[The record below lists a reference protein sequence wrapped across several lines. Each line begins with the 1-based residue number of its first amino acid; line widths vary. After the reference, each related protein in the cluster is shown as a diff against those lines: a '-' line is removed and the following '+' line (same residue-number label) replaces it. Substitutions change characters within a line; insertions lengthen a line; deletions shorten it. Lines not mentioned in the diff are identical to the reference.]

1 MISGTSYDGIDC
13 SIGEFTTDG
22 DAVALKPL
30 YTETFKYPIETYEM
44 VDASM
49 PPALIELQRVC
60 ELDTKIGQAFA
71 EAAMKAI
78 RASGVTPELIVS
90 HGQTMYH
97 WVAPTGEALGT
108 LQLGDPS
115 IIAELTGISVLSHP
129 RSRDVAAGGQGAP
142 FASLVDHM
150 LLKGTGKKAAAL
162 NLGGISNITV
172 VSPDAQTIAYD
183 VGPANA
189 LIDAAMRIHTDGQSN
204 FDDGGAFAAS
214 GTTNREMLSELLQD
228 PYYALG
234 YPKSTGKELFNHT
247 YLLPTLK
254 KYSHLSMPDIVAT
267 LTELTAVTVSSE
279 LNKFGIDSVYVSGGG
294 IHNETMMQSLRDK
307 SPTIEFLPYEKLG
320 LNSDGK
326 EAFIFALIGFLS
338 THNQPGNIP
347 SSTGA
352 NGPRILGDL
361 TPGKS
366 GFPIPK
372 IAAEALTR
380 LKIISR

>member
-1 MISGTSYDGIDC
+1 
-13 SIGEFTTDG
+13 
-22 DAVALKPL
+22 
-30 YTETFKYPIETYEM
+30 
-44 VDASM
+44 
-49 PPALIELQRVC
+49 
-60 ELDTKIGQAFA
+60 
-71 EAAMKAI
+71 
-78 RASGVTPELIVS
+78 
-90 HGQTMYH
+90 
-97 WVAPTGEALGT
+97 
-108 LQLGDPS
+108 
-115 IIAELTGISVLSHP
+115 
-129 RSRDVAAGGQGAP
+129 
-142 FASLVDHM
+142 
-150 LLKGTGKKAAAL
+150 
-162 NLGGISNITV
+162 
-172 VSPDAQTIAYD
+172 
-183 VGPANA
+183 
-189 LIDAAMRIHTDGQSN
+189 
-204 FDDGGAFAAS
+204 
-214 GTTNREMLSELLQD
+214 MLSELLQD

-254 KYSHLSMPDIVAT
+254 KYSHLPMPDIVAT

-294 IHNETMMQSLRDK
+294 IHNKTMMQSLLDK
-307 SPTIEFLPYEKLG
+307 SPSIEFLPYEELG

-372 IAAEALTR
+372 VAAEALTR